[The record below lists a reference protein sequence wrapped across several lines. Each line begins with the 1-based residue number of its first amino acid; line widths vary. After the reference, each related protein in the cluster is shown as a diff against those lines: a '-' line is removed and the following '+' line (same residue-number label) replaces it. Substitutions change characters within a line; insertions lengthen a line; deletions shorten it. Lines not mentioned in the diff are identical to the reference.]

1 MNISGPQYSK
11 STVGLRQPKQILD
24 QQLKLVFIYPILCDE
39 SLTKYQDQ
47 IRSFI
52 SVSMLKEIYV
62 SNSLNIM
69 TMASNIS
76 PLIDSGGNPVDVDS
90 HLIQNLNQE
99 LSGSIKRQVQ
109 QDAKFD
115 IQQRVNERT
124 AHIKRLLDVDPNLR
138 KFKPYL
144 EMITMNNFID
154 IPVIVGTKAFQIDT
168 FVLLFMLMI
177 AVADKKISMSS
188 YTDIERI
195 FRIIKNT
202 KSNDLNDILDHLINL
217 PNETAV
223 KKIVKWIYE
232 KLPNQRPPTDKKIQK
247 IWNTV
252 PNALSK
258 IKQKTTNTKLVQQSV
273 YPTNRQKS
281 NLIDDEMS
289 LITKNASDAIL
300 NVTNNNVNTA
310 SIFFKLAM
318 DPEQMAKQFGYEPK
332 RGQLSSTFERINP
345 RIESVFADAEN
356 MFAKTIWPTFIEP
369 VLSSFLYTIVP
380 RDSGVNV
387 SDIVIAL
394 QNGDNSKNIKGI
406 FGPIL
411 NYINNDFKK
420 ELNNTIEKKGPEEAD
435 RILELMKNFCTA
447 EFSNSTDMLNMMYR
461 SLIYNSLKGPDYS
474 IDEHITYEKQFEKI
488 ITNIS
493 SHMHVLERSLKTM
506 LPNSLVDSLLIDKTS
521 KVINDGLN
529 SVITYFRT
537 LKTPDGQISF
547 PESTAYF
554 NHERTSLDRTNIE
567 KYISESKKQIIFYI
581 RKHFLYLIQYI
592 LCKYV
597 SETKVAVETT
607 KHDVLDSNN
616 YTLIIPIETIMTI
629 ANAYAAKSYRDF
641 YNKTK
646 RAKDDERVN
655 SQQLNIIRN
664 LNDNYVKGIIKF
676 IHQQL
681 DVPNLFVIDEKKNKI
696 HYKLM
701 YQSDVNNINI
711 NTMDTYIK
719 NILNTY
725 SN

>member
-332 RGQLSSTFERINP
+332 
-345 RIESVFADAEN
+345 
-356 MFAKTIWPTFIEP
+356 
-369 VLSSFLYTIVP
+369 
-380 RDSGVNV
+380 
-387 SDIVIAL
+387 
-394 QNGDNSKNIKGI
+394 
-406 FGPIL
+406 
-411 NYINNDFKK
+411 
-420 ELNNTIEKKGPEEAD
+420 
-435 RILELMKNFCTA
+435 
-447 EFSNSTDMLNMMYR
+447 
-461 SLIYNSLKGPDYS
+461 
-474 IDEHITYEKQFEKI
+474 
-488 ITNIS
+488 
-493 SHMHVLERSLKTM
+493 
-506 LPNSLVDSLLIDKTS
+506 
-521 KVINDGLN
+521 
-529 SVITYFRT
+529 
-537 LKTPDGQISF
+537 
-547 PESTAYF
+547 
-554 NHERTSLDRTNIE
+554 
-567 KYISESKKQIIFYI
+567 
-581 RKHFLYLIQYI
+581 
-592 LCKYV
+592 
-597 SETKVAVETT
+597 
-607 KHDVLDSNN
+607 
-616 YTLIIPIETIMTI
+616 
-629 ANAYAAKSYRDF
+629 
-641 YNKTK
+641 
-646 RAKDDERVN
+646 
-655 SQQLNIIRN
+655 
-664 LNDNYVKGIIKF
+664 
-676 IHQQL
+676 
-681 DVPNLFVIDEKKNKI
+681 
-696 HYKLM
+696 
-701 YQSDVNNINI
+701 
-711 NTMDTYIK
+711 
-719 NILNTY
+719 
-725 SN
+725 